1 MKYRL
6 KDNQIAGRYYGVDV
20 IFDSKEE
27 IRDTLIEALSS
38 EDDFEFEED
47 YSKLSLEELLEMADY
62 EIEEVGNESN
72 YWTYPA

>member
-27 IRDTLIEALSS
+27 IKNTLIEALM
-38 EDDFEFEED
+38 DDD
-47 YSKLSLEELLEMADY
+47 VDVHLLPLEELLEMADY
-62 EIEEVGNESN
+62 KIEKIREREYES
-72 YWTYPA
+72 